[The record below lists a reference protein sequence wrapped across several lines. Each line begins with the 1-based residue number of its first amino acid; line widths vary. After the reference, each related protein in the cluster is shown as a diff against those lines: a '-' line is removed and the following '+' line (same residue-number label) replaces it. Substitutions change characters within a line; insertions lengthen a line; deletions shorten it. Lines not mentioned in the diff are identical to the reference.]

1 MMESHIVPGDYKGP
15 HVFTLL
21 IRLWNQA
28 LVEIIKKSKEALGI
42 VGSNLTSVKEFHLYF
57 VHVDAFWPD

>member
-21 IRLWNQA
+21 ILLWNQA
-28 LVEIIKKSKEALGI
+28 LVEIIEKGKEVLVI
-42 VGSNLTSVKEFHLYF
+42 VGSNLTSVKE
-57 VHVDAFWPD
+57 